1 MSFTCRTFVF
11 SLALALPLVASAQPQ
26 PQPQLQ
32 TDSPYRQPAAPDM
45 RAASEQIF
53 ALANQARAQAGA
65 GRLEWDPALAA
76 AALYHCRR
84 MVSEGPIAHR
94 YGGEPDL
101 SERAAQAGARFGLIE
116 ENVAIGPS
124 AETIHEE
131 WMNSPGHRENLLN
144 PKVDRVGIAV
154 IASRG
159 VLYSVADYSHAVLA
173 LSPSQVEA
181 RVAGLIRVSGVAIV
195 PDPGLARA
203 ACATDSGMPRATAG
217 PQPRFIMRWQD
228 SDLSRLPQA
237 LVDRLSSGNYRDAAI
252 GSCPAAGDQNTFSAY
267 RIAVLLY

>member
-1 MSFTCRTFVF
+1 MRFICRTFVF
-11 SLALALPLVASAQPQ
+11 SLALAMPLFASAQPQ
-26 PQPQLQ
+26 PQPQL
-32 TDSPYRQPAAPDM
+32 DSPYQQPAASDM
-45 RAASEQIF
+45 RAASAEIF
-53 ALANQARAQAGA
+53 ARANEARVQAGA

-101 SERAAQAGARFGLIE
+101 SERAAQAGARFGIIE

-124 AETIHEE
+124 AEAIHEE

-144 PKVDRVGIAV
+144 PEVDRVGIAV

-173 LSPSQVEA
+173 LSPSQIEA
-181 RVAGLIRVSGVAIV
+181 RVAGLVRVSGVAIV

-203 ACATDSGMPRATAG
+203 ACAADSGMPRAAG
-217 PQPRFIMRWQD
+217 GAQPRFIMRWQD

-237 LVDRLSSGNYRDAAI
+237 LVDRLSSGNYREASI
-252 GSCPAAGDQNTFSAY
+252 GSCPAAGDQNAFSAY